1 MEQTVFRHWKIRL
14 SNRSMQGIPRN
25 SRAFCSAVSLNDEV
39 RAEAPR
45 YIINP
50 SVYTND
56 RVARRLRIHFKNY
69 NAYSPSERHS
79 EEQKNSHD
87 LPQFP

>member
-39 RAEAPR
+39 
-45 YIINP
+45 
-50 SVYTND
+50 
-56 RVARRLRIHFKNY
+56 ARRLRIHFKNY

-79 EEQKNSHD
+79 EEQKTVTIYTGLFFCDVESPTGEKD
-87 LPQFP
+87 